1 MAISEKIRNAR
12 VKLKLSQEEV
22 CEKLSISRQTL
33 SNWENDKYL
42 PDILSVIKM
51 SQIYNMSLDELLKD
65 EKEIINKLEKD
76 TQLLKKYK
84 TLSIVAS
91 LVLLLG
97 SIIAIIFKFLDI
109 DTSNIAINIVLA
121 LFVILS
127 TILFGIAVCIYNKKE
142 NKEED

>member
-12 VKLKLSQEEV
+12 VKSKLSQEEV

-91 LVLLLG
+91 LILLLG

-109 DTSNIAINIVLA
+109 DTSNIAITIVLA
-121 LFVILS
+121 SFVILS
-127 TILFGIAVCIYNKKE
+127 TILFGIAVHIYNKKE
-142 NKEED
+142 KKEED

>member
-12 VKLKLSQEEV
+12 VKSKLSQEEV

-91 LVLLLG
+91 LILLLG

-109 DTSNIAINIVLA
+109 DTSNIAITIVLA
-121 LFVILS
+121 TFVILS
-127 TILFGIAVCIYNKKE
+127 TILFGIAVHIYNKKE